1 MWTVAQLSADLASGK
16 ASSRSLVEQ
25 ALERIGRPD
34 GEGQRAFI
42 QVDADRARADADH
55 ADRLRQA
62 GIRRSAVDGLPVSIK
77 DLFDIAGQVTR
88 AGSKVL
94 ANKATA
100 DAAAVARLRAAGAI
114 FLGRTNMVEF
124 AFGGIGTNPHYGT
137 PKNPWDRKTG
147 RVPGGS
153 TSGGAVA
160 QADGMCVMALG
171 SDTRGSIRG
180 PAALCGVVGFKPTM
194 RRVSREGAF
203 PLSFTLDSIGP
214 LANSVAC
221 CAAYDAVL
229 SGDPQGL
236 AEIPPKGLRLLVPRS
251 SVLDDLDAD
260 VAKAFQSSLSRLS
273 AAGGLVTEVPMPAFD
288 RQAEYFKGG
297 GYAGAEA
304 YYIHRE
310 RLDKLD
316 QFDPVVGKRI
326 ALGKDLSGPEY
337 VALGF
342 LRQEYQ
348 RAVARAA
355 AGFDAIVFPVVPCVA
370 PAIAEVEKSHEDY
383 FRLNMR
389 VLRNSGLVNFLD
401 GCAVSLPCHEPGRAP
416 VGLSVCGTAMS
427 DRHIL
432 AVAAA
437 LERVLSSA

>member
-236 AEIPPKGLRLLVPRS
+236 AEIPAKGLRLLVPRS

-260 VAKAFQSSLSRLS
+260 VAKAFQSALSRLS

-342 LRQEYQ
+342 LREEYQ

-401 GCAVSLPCHEPGRAP
+401 GCAVSLPCHEPGSAP